1 MATAVSTGKISTR
14 LWLVWL
20 VLIGLVAAIAVV
32 EYDGNE
38 AEKPAPGTIMVDDR
52 ALLPEL
58 VERIGAIEVAY
69 AGTVH
74 RFGRDS
80 ASAWFYHGVHSS
92 SGSVHGHVADPVQA
106 ERIAKAFQIFARTR
120 MERRFELN
128 TKADEYGVVTPQI
141 FIMVYRPNELQPLV
155 RFAVGSVAPDGVS
168 RYVLVVG
175 TPLVVTIA
183 NYQIDLLLKL
193 IDELKGGAR

>member
-1 MATAVSTGKISTR
+1 M
-14 LWLVWL
+14 
-20 VLIGLVAAIAVV
+20 LIGLVAAIAVI
-32 EYDGNE
+32 EYDGDE
-38 AEKPAPGTIMVDDR
+38 AQKPAPGTIMVDDR

-58 VERIGAIEVAY
+58 VERLGAIEIAY

-74 RFGRDS
+74 RFERDS
-80 ASAWFYHGVHSS
+80 AGAWFYHGAHSNNETT
-92 SGSVHGHVADPVQA
+92 HGHVADPAQA
-106 ERIAKAFQIFARTR
+106 ERIAKAFEIFGRTR

-128 TKADEYGVVTPQI
+128 TKADEYGVVAPQI

-155 RFAVGSVAPDGVS
+155 RFAVGNVAPDGVS

-183 NYQIDLLLKL
+183 NYQIDLLLQL